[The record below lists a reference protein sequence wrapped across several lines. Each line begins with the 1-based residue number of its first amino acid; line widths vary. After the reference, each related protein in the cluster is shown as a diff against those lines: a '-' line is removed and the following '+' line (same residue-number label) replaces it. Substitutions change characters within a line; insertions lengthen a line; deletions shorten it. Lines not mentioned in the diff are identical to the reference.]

1 MASLWYFHLWFSRD
15 RFHRSFKIR
24 FFKVGLQQTW
34 AIVSVATSPNLRN
47 DKNGGRHAAPLAA
60 VNGKVSFGLIQNYA
74 TVDSDAVCIDIFCSQ
89 WKSCQQ
95 VVGNWF
101 AGTVPFAVRNLVFEN
116 SKGIKKKRKTG
127 RKMASNVRDSDTS
140 LWLHNKLG
148 ISTDSWAGGSIC
160 SQLNPEV
167 LKNIQECFVELQTQV
182 KLKFLLSF
190 FQFSRR
196 NLEEVSGLHIVWFR
210 LFLHLVCHF
219 TLVDSEK

>member
-1 MASLWYFHLWFSRD
+1 LGLRALL
-15 RFHRSFKIR
+15 RFT
-24 FFKVGLQQTW
+24 V
-34 AIVSVATSPNLRN
+34 
-47 DKNGGRHAAPLAA
+47 
-60 VNGKVSFGLIQNYA
+60 VNFV
-74 TVDSDAVCIDIFCSQ
+74 
-89 WKSCQQ
+89 
-95 VVGNWF
+95 
-101 AGTVPFAVRNLVFEN
+101 LVKQSE
-116 SKGIKKKRKTG
+116 KKKTG

-196 NLEEVSGLHIVWFR
+196 NLEEVSGL
-210 LFLHLVCHF
+210 
-219 TLVDSEK
+219 KP